1 MGDIQLVEH
10 LAAFENDYWWFVGR
24 RKIIMT
30 LLEEYSKYPDK
41 TNLKILDIGCGTG
54 GTTKALTK
62 FGDVCGSDYSLT
74 ALKHARENGLD
85 KLIKCSTLNLPFR
98 PETFDTITIL
108 DVLEYIEDDL
118 RALKEIRSS
127 LKKDGII
134 FISVPAFQSLWS
146 DHDVAVGHLRR
157 YNTKSLIKVIRE
169 SGLQDLRTS
178 YFISFLFPLLS
189 VYRIITRRLKLDKRN
204 SPRIDLVHLPVFI
217 DKMLQRILLLESKIL
232 TQRNLPFGLSLFC
245 IARINHNA
253 TAIGTENIS
262 NNIQAQ

>member
-85 KLIKCSTLNLPFR
+85 KLIKCSASNLPFR

-108 DVLEYIEDDL
+108 DVLEYIKDDV
-118 RALKEIRSS
+118 RVLKEIRSS

-146 DHDVAVGHLRR
+146 NHDVAVGHLRR
-157 YNTKSLIKVIRE
+157 YNAKSLIKVIRE
-169 SGLQDLRTS
+169 AGLQDLRTS
-178 YFISFLFPLLS
+178 YFISFLFPFLS
-189 VYRIITRRLKLDKRN
+189 VYRIITRRLKLEKRN
-204 SPRIDLVHLPVFI
+204 HPKIDLFHLPIFI
-217 DKMLQRILLLESKIL
+217 DKTLQQILFLESKIL
-232 TQRNLPFGLSLFC
+232 RQRNLSFGLSLFC
-245 IARINHNA
+245 IVRINHNA
-253 TAIGTENIS
+253 TATGMDNTSDNI
-262 NNIQAQ
+262 